1 MYINIYKEH
10 GIEGLDYH
18 PYWYQGSFTTDFLPN
33 IGETF
38 DAEDITY
45 KIIDKK
51 YKLSAKTIGV
61 QTMECDLI
69 VKKMN

>member
-1 MYINIYKEH
+1 MHINIYEAH
-10 GIEGLDYH
+10 GIKGLH
-18 PYWYQGSFTTDFLPN
+18 PYLYNGSFTTDFLPN
-33 IGETF
+33 IGEMF

-51 YKLSAKTIGV
+51 YKLSSPNTFGE

-69 VKKMN
+69 VKKMK